1 MTLLNANSELS
12 HKAYLQ
18 AIDIVDTSE
27 SLSDLF
33 TKFVD
38 HIGIK
43 VASYHHFAGLG
54 SFDYKKLNRYHA
66 FNIPDSILKFYDD
79 QKNDRRDDPG
89 VHAVFSGG
97 RAIWLSDLIKHPHI
111 IKTGSADITN

>member
-54 SFDYKKLNRYHA
+54 SFDYKKLNK
-66 FNIPDSILKFYDD
+66 FNRW
-79 QKNDRRDDPG
+79 RRPYTYAT
-89 VHAVFSGG
+89 V
-97 RAIWLSDLIKHPHI
+97 
-111 IKTGSADITN
+111 